1 MKLDFADG
9 VWGGNEVLDMLDMT
23 DDYDGRADLR
33 IESRETKKPYPSHLY
48 WPLHRA
54 DFGAGE
60 SKGID
65 CVDEIS
71 AHSAASV
78 PGVAEKQL
86 LIVGF
91 ILS

>member
-1 MKLDFADG
+1 VKLDFADG

-33 IESRETKKPYPSHLY
+33 IESRETKKPYPSHLLLA
-48 WPLHRA
+48 PSQGRLRSRRKQ
-54 DFGAGE
+54 G
-60 SKGID
+60 D

>member
-1 MKLDFADG
+1 VKLDFADG

-60 SKGID
+60 SKGIVLMRYQLIPPPA
-65 CVDEIS
+65 CLVLQ
-71 AHSAASV
+71 
-78 PGVAEKQL
+78 KQL

>member
-60 SKGID
+60 SKWGI
-65 CVDEIS
+65 VLMRY
-71 AHSAASV
+71 
-78 PGVAEKQL
+78 QL
-86 LIVGF
+86 IPPPACLVLQRNSF
-91 ILS
+91 